1 MNLVWLAL
9 ACAHTP
15 EAPVVDLTTPPTVA
29 AAADFEPPTP
39 AEFVLSNGLRV
50 WVVERPGLP
59 LVSLRLVIP
68 GGSARDA
75 AGQHGAANLA
85 DDALKHG
92 AGDRDATAF
101 AAEVERLALSLGV
114 YTGGTASTV
123 SLDAHVDRL
132 DAGLGLMADMI
143 LRPRFDD
150 DDVERLK
157 SLQIGSL
164 TEYADDPRMLAA
176 WALDAQYYGDG
187 HPLAHPTEG
196 TIASV
201 KGLKASDLRAS
212 YASRFVPDHAVLV
225 VAGAVNGSKLTDQ
238 LEQHLGTWAATGS
251 TLQETPPPPAHS
263 GSGRHFFVHKPGTS
277 QTALRIIMPAPT
289 SEDAASA
296 PAELGSIVLGGTF
309 TSRLNRLLREEKGYT
324 YGARASYDGKRNYGY
339 LLARTNVQRDVSAP
353 ALVDLLGELEAYTD
367 GIDEVELGKALGS
380 WQTNVVEAMGSRSA
394 IASAY
399 AGYAAQGMPRTSLGD
414 GLDKAQA
421 ATVADVNA
429 AVKASRVAE
438 AVIVVVGDL
447 DEIREPIEAA
457 VEGEWTVLD

>member
-1 MNLVWLAL
+1 MNLAWLAL

-39 AEFVLSNGLRV
+39 VEFTLSNGLRV
-50 WVVERPGLP
+50 WLVEQPGLP
-59 LVSLRLVIP
+59 LVSIRLVVP

-75 AGQHGAANLA
+75 ASQHGAANLA

-123 SLDAHVDRL
+123 SLDAHIDRL

-143 LRPRFDD
+143 LRPRFED

-157 SLQIGSL
+157 TLQIGAL
-164 TEYADDPRMLAA
+164 TESADDPRMLAA
-176 WALDAQYYGDG
+176 WALDAQYYGQG

-196 TIASV
+196 TIESV
-201 KGLKASDLRAS
+201 KGLTASDLQAS
-212 YASRFVPDHAVLV
+212 YSARFVPDHAVLV
-225 VAGAVNGSKLTDQ
+225 VAGAVNRADLTGQ
-238 LEQHLGTWAATGS
+238 LEKHLADWAATGS
-251 TLQETPPPPAHS
+251 TLTDIPPPPVHS
-263 GSGRHFFVHKPGTS
+263 GTGRHFFVHKSGTS
-277 QTALRIIMPAPT
+277 QTALRVVMPAP
-289 SEDAASA
+289 SSDDAASA

-324 YGARASYDGKRNYGY
+324 YGARASYDGKSNYGY

-353 ALVDLLGELEAYTD
+353 ALVDLLGALDAYTR

-399 AGYAAQGMPRTSLGD
+399 AGYAAQGMPRTALAD

-421 ATVADVNA
+421 ATVADVND
-429 AVKASRVAE
+429 AVKVSKVAE
-438 AVIVVVGDL
+438 AVMVVVGDL
-447 DEIREPIEAA
+447 SEIRAPIEAA
-457 VEGEWTVLD
+457 VEGDWTVLD